1 MLQVMKSDKLAID
14 NEIILEAIYR
24 LNKMKNESFDMK
36 CILEA
41 CASLANITKRSYLSV
56 ANDFLNESL
65 KKVRENIDSASETCL
80 FYILQLYYHEGAI
93 SKEFKDL
100 ILNKLKLN
108 LIHNPKM
115 LSHLFLSNTVFLLV
129 DSGENSTELIDLLIK
144 ESIKRITTEH
154 IVESTLARYFSSFSY
169 MKYDFTEFYEVLKN
183 KNLLPYYRTKN
194 AVEIMVFMSKYS
206 KESLIKKYVI
216 EVIK

>member
-1 MLQVMKSDKLAID
+1 
-14 NEIILEAIYR
+14 
-24 LNKMKNESFDMK
+24 
-36 CILEA
+36 
-41 CASLANITKRSYLSV
+41 
-56 ANDFLNESL
+56 
-65 KKVRENIDSASETCL
+65 
-80 FYILQLYYHEGAI
+80 
-93 SKEFKDL
+93 
-100 ILNKLKLN
+100 
-108 LIHNPKM
+108 M